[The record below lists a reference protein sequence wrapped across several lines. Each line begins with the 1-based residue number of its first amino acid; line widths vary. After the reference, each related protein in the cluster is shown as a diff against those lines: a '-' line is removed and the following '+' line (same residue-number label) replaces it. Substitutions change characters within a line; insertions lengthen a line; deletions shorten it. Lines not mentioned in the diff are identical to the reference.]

1 MLEAGYNLPKK
12 AFFDNLGSI
21 LTYAVVGTL
30 FNAFAIGLSLY
41 GAYCA
46 GLMPGIDDGH
56 EQALG
61 ILESDI
67 ELNFKFFTVFFNGQ
81 CDSDLLSNF
90 WSEKKLF
97 WFWNENLL

>member
-21 LTYAVVGTL
+21 LTYAVIGTL

-41 GAYCA
+41 GAYMA

-56 EQALG
+56 SQSLG
-61 ILESDI
+61 VLESDI
-67 ELNFKFFTVFFNGQ
+67 DFDFWV
-81 CDSDLLSNF
+81 LSPHF
-90 WSEKKLF
+90 RYQKSKVSPIWLDYLSSWSS
-97 WFWNENLL
+97 

>member
-21 LTYAVVGTL
+21 LTYAVAGTL

-67 ELNFKFFTVFFNGQ
+67 E
-81 CDSDLLSNF
+81 SNF
-90 WSEKKLF
+90 AFFIKGHCTSV
-97 WFWNENLL
+97 

>member
-21 LTYAVVGTL
+21 LTYAVIGTL

-41 GAYCA
+41 GAYMA

-56 EQALG
+56 SQSLG
-61 ILESDI
+61 VLESDI
-67 ELNFKFFTVFFNGQ
+67 DFDF
-81 CDSDLLSNF
+81 
-90 WSEKKLF
+90 
-97 WFWNENLL
+97 

>member
-21 LTYAVVGTL
+21 LTYAVAGTL

-67 ELNFKFFTVFFNGQ
+67 ELNLKFLLRVTVPQ
-81 CDSDLLSNF
+81 CKLLLQPFYSVFASIRLN
-90 WSEKKLF
+90 
-97 WFWNENLL
+97 

>member
-1 MLEAGYNLPKK
+1 MLEAGYTLPKK

-21 LTYAVVGTL
+21 LTYAVIGTL

-41 GAYCA
+41 GAYCV

-56 EQALG
+56 DKVLG

-67 ELNFKFFTVFFNGQ
+67 E
-81 CDSDLLSNF
+81 S
-90 WSEKKLF
+90 LF
-97 WFWNENLL
+97 S